1 MNVDFEYIFVLLSIE
16 EQRDFITKY
25 LRLVEEEELL
35 DYIIYNIGITK
46 ILNNIDKKDIIDYM
60 KNN

>member
-1 MNVDFEYIFVLLSIE
+1 MNVDFEDIFVLLSIE